1 MSLEKILHEGKQEM
15 LNEAVESVQRARL
28 QHYEM
33 AGPELTRQR
42 LDVLLSLVIA
52 AVLERNLVPIIAHA
66 NAVAT
71 ERFEAG
77 ADLSEVQTAFNVLEE
92 AIWMRILKKLPAAK
106 QAEALGLV
114 GTVLGS
120 AKDALARKYVSMAT
134 RTHTPSLNLKALFLG
149 SDTF

>member
-33 AGPELTRQR
+33 AGPELIRQR
-42 LDVLLSLVIA
+42 LDVLLSLVID
-52 AVLERNLVPIIAHA
+52 AVLQRNLAPIIAHA

-77 ADLSEVQTAFNVLEE
+77 VDLSEVQTAFNVLEE
-92 AIWMRILKKLPAAK
+92 AIWMRILKKLPAGK

-134 RTHTPSLNLKALFLG
+134 QTHTPSLNLQALFLG

>member
-15 LNEAVESVQRARL
+15 LNEAVESVKRARL
-28 QHYEM
+28 QHYEK
-33 AGPELTRQR
+33 AGPELIRQR
-42 LDVLLSLVIA
+42 LDVLLSLVID
-52 AVLERNLVPIIAHA
+52 AVLQRNLVPIIAHA

-77 ADLSEVQTAFNVLEE
+77 VDLSEVQTAFNVLEE

-134 RTHTPSLNLKALFLG
+134 QTHTPSLNLQALFLG